1 MPTKLKLSQV
11 NPIPASANNSA
22 LTGTP
27 TAPTQ
32 ATNDDS
38 TKIAT
43 TAYVKDNLDN
53 YLPLSG
59 GELTGDLLFKDSN
72 ITRGTVPEALSAFH
86 CLDFRDSNNR
96 RIGLIGSAYLTDKSS
111 NVVIDAYNTTVASG
125 TSIGSIGIGC
135 DSSGNVYTSA
145 PTPATSDNST
155 QIATT
160 AYVKSNLSDYL
171 PLSGGTMTG
180 AIILQT
186 PTNRIFSLSNHG
198 ANDPNFT
205 NIDFGWNYAN
215 RDGAGAAF
223 RSADYT
229 PSAGADAGTTRH
241 SGAFAFYTRNAT
253 STYNLTGLPSGTL
266 TWEGSTFK
274 IGSSCTLQYNS
285 TNQCLDFIFT

>member
-1 MPTKLKLSQV
+1 MPTKLKIKQV
-11 NPIPASANNSA
+11 YPEPASKSTVQADYVD
-22 LTGTP
+22 LTSDQIISGSKTF
-27 TAPTQ
+27 TDYSKYVLADNTSETQ
-32 ATNDDS
+32 FAG
-38 TKIAT
+38 IR
-43 TAYVKDNLDN
+43 
-53 YLPLSG
+53 
-59 GELTGDLLFKDSN
+59 
-72 ITRGTVPEALSAFH
+72 IM
-86 CLDFRDSNNR
+86 DSNNDVLAAFR
-96 RIGLIGSAYLTDKSS
+96 GKHYS
-111 NVVIDAYNTTVASG
+111 NGARTAQMGVFGTNSESGVIECTVN
-125 TSIGSIGIGC
+125 
-135 DSSGNVYTSA
+135 SSGVVYTSA
-145 PTPATSDNST
+145 PTPSTSDNST
-155 QIATT
+155 KIATT

-198 ANDPNFT
+198 TNDPNFT